1 MNKLGA
7 DKILEILLE
16 GNKNFVNSTPQA
28 DKRCFKSI
36 KALKHGQNPGAI
48 VFGCSDSRVAS
59 EIIFD
64 CGLGELFVVRTAGNA
79 IGPNILESIEYGI
92 KHLEIPLLIILGHQD
107 CGVMKHAL
115 EADLYNDDFENLVY
129 QVQTVKNE
137 KNITCFNDLAKAY
150 TKVTKNRLLKKS
162 SIINSAVEAGKLKIV
177 RAYFSFDTGLV
188 EILKG

>member
-92 KHLEIPLLIILGHQD
+92 KHLEIPLLIPSRPDCWRRFHCPRCPIL
-107 CGVMKHAL
+107 
-115 EADLYNDDFENLVY
+115 
-129 QVQTVKNE
+129 
-137 KNITCFNDLAKAY
+137 
-150 TKVTKNRLLKKS
+150 
-162 SIINSAVEAGKLKIV
+162 
-177 RAYFSFDTGLV
+177 
-188 EILKG
+188 